1 VKILYLGS
9 PEFAK
14 IVLSYVLE
22 SHHEVVAVVC
32 QMDKPSGRGNK
43 LTPPDI
49 KPYAIEK
56 GLPVLQYEKVNQ
68 HIDEIKKLDFD
79 VFVTASFGQI
89 LSREFLAMKE
99 GLNVHP
105 SMLPKYRGATP
116 IQTALL
122 NNDTETGITIQKM
135 RYEVDSGEIYMQKPF
150 KIEEDDDFDAL
161 SIRLAHESGRML
173 VEVLDKMEK
182 NQIVLKEQQGEP
194 TFTKM
199 IEKKDGYL
207 DFYSSSAQNIV
218 GQVRAY
224 GCNPGA
230 FFFLDGE
237 RVKVFKAKVCDDL
250 ASEVGKVIIENKR
263 FVIKSKEKSVEL
275 LILQPQN
282 GKRIDIKSFLN
293 GYKPKSMRVDNAS

>member
-1 VKILYLGS
+1 MKVLFLGS

-22 SHHEVVAVVC
+22 SHHEVVAVIC
-32 QMDKPSGRGNK
+32 QVDKPSGRGNK
-43 LTPPDI
+43 LTSPII
-49 KPYAIEK
+49 KPFAQEK
-56 GLPVLQYEKVNQ
+56 GIPVFQFDKVNR
-68 HIDEIKKLDFD
+68 HIEEIKNLGFD

-89 LSREFLAMKE
+89 LSRDFLEIGE

-105 SMLPKYRGATP
+105 SMLPKYRGSTP

-122 NNDTETGITIQKM
+122 NCDEETGITIQKM
-135 RYEVDSGEIYMQKPF
+135 RYEVDSGEVYMQKPF
-150 KIEEDDDFDAL
+150 KIDCDDDFDSL
-161 SIRLAHESGRML
+161 STKLAHESGKML
-173 VEVLDKMEK
+173 VEVLDKIERK
-182 NQIVLKEQQGEP
+182 EIVLKNQEGEI

-207 DFYSSSAQNIV
+207 DFYSSKAEHIV

-237 RVKVFKAKVCDDL
+237 RVKVFKARV
-250 ASEVGKVIIENKR
+250 
-263 FVIKSKEKSVEL
+263 VE
-275 LILQPQN
+275 
-282 GKRIDIKSFLN
+282 DI
-293 GYKPKSMRVDNAS
+293 